1 MKTTTRSK
9 SATPAKSTTSATSA
23 PPKKGAAAAPAA
35 ALERRP
41 RGSASRVSST
51 RQASFT
57 VPTLSLENGADVAER
72 LQQRLVSLLD
82 LSLTLKHIHWNVVG
96 PNFIGVHEMLDP
108 QYAGVQAMIDD
119 LAERVA
125 TLGAVP
131 SGLPGRIVDQ
141 RTWTDYDLDRADSIA
156 HLGALDVVYQGVI
169 SDHRREI
176 EELDELDPVSQD
188 LLIGQSAILEK
199 YHWMVRSHLA
209 DWAGGMSN
217 AGADSELGAAQAVTN
232 KSRSGNGSRSGR
244 SADGRR

>member
-9 SATPAKSTTSATSA
+9 SATPTKSTTSATSA

-41 RGSASRVSST
+41 RGSAWGVSST

-72 LQQRLVSLLD
+72 LQQRLISLLD

-232 KSRSGNGSRSGR
+232 KSRSGTGSRSGR